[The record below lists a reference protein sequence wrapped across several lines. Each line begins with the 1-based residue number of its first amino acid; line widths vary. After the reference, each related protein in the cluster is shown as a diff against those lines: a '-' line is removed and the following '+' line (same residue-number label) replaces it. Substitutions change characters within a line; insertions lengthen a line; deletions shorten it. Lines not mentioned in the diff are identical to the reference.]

1 MPLHRKIFIGMV
13 AGIAGGLLAKALW
26 TDTGSLQAFV
36 RNVTYP
42 AGRIFMQLIFMVVI
56 PLIFSALV
64 LGVAELGD
72 LRRLGRVGAR
82 TLGFTLILS
91 AISVVIGVALVGM
104 VQPGVGLSDA
114 EKAQLLDVLGKSAE
128 QVKRPP
134 PVQGEE
140 LLRKLIPENP
150 LKSMVDAFSGEM
162 LAVMIFSL
170 FIGIA
175 ATMCPPRVV
184 EPLLTVLRSVYEI
197 VMQIIG
203 LAMKLAPFGVACLL
217 FSLTARFGLEL
228 LGRLGWYVVTVLA
241 GLALHQFGVY
251 SLVLRCVVGYSPMK
265 FFRRIREV
273 MVTAFSTS
281 SGNATLPVTMRV
293 AEEELGVP
301 RQIGAFVLTVGSTV
315 NQNGTALFEGITV
328 LFLAQFFGVDLTLG
342 AQFTVVAMSIL
353 AGVGTA
359 GVPGGSLPMVGAL
372 MVSIGVPWEGLGI
385 ILGVDRLLDMSR
397 TVLNV
402 TGDIVAAAY
411 VAKAEGHQ
419 LRE

>member
-42 AGRIFMQLIFMVVI
+42 GGRIFMQLIFMVVI

-134 PVQGEE
+134 PVQGVEI
-140 LLRKLIPENP
+140 LLKLIPENP

-251 SLVLRCVVGYSPMK
+251 SLVLRFVVGYSPMK